1 MPRTIS
7 DYRLYPA
14 IQSQPS
20 ELARLL
26 DANEPIE
33 EAARVVGAAARV
45 FTIGIGTSSNA
56 AAIGAS
62 MLQAAGVDARAWSSH
77 DFITYPPSIGSS
89 DAAIVYTH
97 SGRKQFSLA
106 ALELL
111 GERGVPTVLLTST
124 ESEVDIEG
132 LKAPTTVIRT
142 TSREPSAMF
151 TFSHTAAMLLSAR
164 IADAASAGSVGD
176 LGKVPAAVEEA
187 LALEAQTEVLARAWQ
202 GKRAITGL
210 GAGPHEPTAHE
221 LAIKVPEAARVQ
233 SRGYAIE
240 QFLHGPQV
248 QVDPN
253 DAFMIFTGPGP
264 ALERAEEAAAFLLDF
279 GCAVA
284 WVAPV
289 DGPEGCT
296 WLKVADVGESL
307 APIVEVIP
315 AQLLAGQL
323 AALEDVDG
331 DSFRLDDEAFATAWK
346 AHIKL

>member
-26 DANEPIE
+26 EADEPIE
-33 EAARVVGAAARV
+33 EAARVVAAAARV

-62 MLQAAGVDARAWSSH
+62 MLRDAGVDARAWSSH
-77 DFITYPPSIGSS
+77 DFVAYPPAITSA
-89 DAAIVYTH
+89 DAALVYTH
-97 SGRKQFSLA
+97 SGGKQFSLR

-111 GERGVPTVLLTST
+111 GDRGVPTVLFTST
-124 ESEVDIEG
+124 ESLIDPAE
-132 LKAPTTVIRT
+132 LAAPLTVIRT
-142 TSREPSAMF
+142 TTREPSAMF

-164 IADAASAGSVGD
+164 IADAVSSGSVGD
-176 LGKVPAAVEEA
+176 LGSVSAAVA
-187 LALEAQTEVLARAWQ
+187 GALELESETATLAQAWQ
-202 GKRAITGL
+202 GKRTIIGL

-221 LAIKVPEAARVQ
+221 LAIKVPEAARVE
-233 SRGYAIE
+233 SRGYALE

-248 QVDPN
+248 QLDAN
-253 DAFMIFTGPGP
+253 DAFMIFAGEGP
-264 ALERAEEAAAFLLDF
+264 ALERSEQAAAFLLDF

-289 DGPEGCT
+289 PGPEGVT
-296 WLKVADVGESL
+296 WLQVADVGESL
-307 APIVEVIP
+307 APLVEVVP

-331 DSFRLDDEAFATAWK
+331 DSFRMDDDAFAAAWK

>member
-1 MPRTIS
+1 MPRTIA

-20 ELARLL
+20 ELSRLL
-26 DANEPIE
+26 EADEPIE
-33 EAARVVGAAARV
+33 EAARVAGAAARV
-45 FTIGIGTSSNA
+45 FAVGIGTSSNA

-62 MLQAAGVDARAWSSH
+62 MLRHAGVDARAWSSH
-77 DFITYPPSIGSS
+77 DFVAYPPAISAA
-89 DAAIVYTH
+89 DAALVYTH

-111 GERGVPTVLLTST
+111 GERGVPTVLFTST

-132 LKAPTTVIRT
+132 LRAPTTVIRT

-164 IADAASAGSVGD
+164 IADAVSAGSVGD
-176 LGKVPAAVEEA
+176 LGRVPAAVEEA
-187 LALEAQTEVLARAWQ
+187 LALEPQTEALARAWQ
-202 GKRAITGL
+202 GKRTIIGL

-221 LAIKVPEAARVQ
+221 LAIKVPEAARVE

-264 ALERAEEAAAFLLDF
+264 ALERAEQAAAFLLDF

-289 DGPEGCT
+289 EGPEGST
-296 WLKVADVGESL
+296 WLKVADLGESL
-307 APIVEVIP
+307 APLVEVVP

-331 DSFRLDDEAFATAWK
+331 DSFRLDDERFADAFR
-346 AHIKL
+346 AHISL

>member
-26 DANEPIE
+26 EADEPIE
-33 EAARVVGAAARV
+33 DAARVVSAAGRV

-62 MLQAAGVDARAWSSH
+62 MLRDAGVDARAWSSH
-77 DFITYPPSIGSS
+77 DFVAYPPAISS
-89 DAAIVYTH
+89 GDAALVYTH
-97 SGRKQFSLA
+97 SGGKQFSLR

-111 GERGVPTVLLTST
+111 GDRGVPTVLFTST
-124 ESEVDIEG
+124 ESLIDPAE
-132 LKAPTTVIRT
+132 LTAPLTVIRT
-142 TSREPSAMF
+142 TTREPSSMF

-164 IADAASAGSVGD
+164 IADAVSPGSVGD
-176 LGKVPAAVEEA
+176 LSAVSAAVQDALTLEPQTEA
-187 LALEAQTEVLARAWQ
+187 LARQWQ
-202 GKRAITGL
+202 GKRTIIGL

-221 LAIKVPEAARVQ
+221 LAIKAPEAARVE
-233 SRGYAIE
+233 SRGYALE
-240 QFLHGPQV
+240 QFLHGPQI

-253 DAFMIFTGPGP
+253 DAFMIFAGEGP
-264 ALERAEEAAAFLLDF
+264 ALERAEQAAAFLLDF

-289 DGPEGCT
+289 PGPEGVT

-307 APIVEVIP
+307 APLVEVIP

-331 DSFRLDDEAFATAWK
+331 DSFRMDDDAFATAWK